1 VALNSRV
8 RGGVAWGAGCG
19 VPGAGRGTRAG
30 SAAQGMV
37 GKDDA
42 GRGNAAPLR
51 PAAGRER
58 GRFPENSLAGAAKS
72 RLMGFMSF
80 TDIRFDL
87 VNRLPPAARPYA
99 LLMRLDRPIG
109 WWLLLLPGWWAI
121 ALGGGGV
128 REMTGWHFYLLF
140 LFFIGSVIMRGA
152 GCVIN
157 DLWDRDLDAQVER
170 TRARPLASGKVR
182 IWQAAIFLFM
192 LLFTGL
198 LILVQTSALT
208 IWIGFFSMVFVVA
221 YPYMKRIT
229 WWPQAFLGI
238 TFNFGALMGWTAA
251 TGTIQPA
258 AILLYAGAFFWTL
271 GYDTIYAHQDREDD
285 QMVGIKSTALLLGER
300 SKLWIG
306 VFYAVSWVLISLA
319 AFVAGA
325 GVLSL
330 GLLLLPGLHMILQIM
345 LWQPDDQAS
354 SLRWF
359 KANRDYGLLVF
370 LSFMAS

>member
-1 VALNSRV
+1 
-8 RGGVAWGAGCG
+8 
-19 VPGAGRGTRAG
+19 
-30 SAAQGMV
+30 
-37 GKDDA
+37 
-42 GRGNAAPLR
+42 
-51 PAAGRER
+51 
-58 GRFPENSLAGAAKS
+58 
-72 RLMGFMSF
+72 
-80 TDIRFDL
+80 
-87 VNRLPPAARPYA
+87 
-99 LLMRLDRPIG
+99 
-109 WWLLLLPGWWAI
+109 
-121 ALGGGGV
+121 
-128 REMTGWHFYLLF
+128 
-140 LFFIGSVIMRGA
+140 FIGSVIMRGA